1 MVVVRVR
8 VLGQRFAA
16 GVAGVVFVIIGAGF
30 GLRVGDAAGAG
41 AGVGGRAAVR
51 QPCAPKVLEGVDLAA
66 ADGAGG
72 GGRAGGLRPGVSAV
86 VTLVPVGGEGQVA
99 GDFVVCV
106 IPLGFAVVPA
116 IEDVARA
123 GGGLDLVGDRP
134 ILEEIA
140 HRVVHRAVCR
150 GEGDFVV
157 GAATRTRL
165 VFNDAQGAIHVPK
178 LCIRVS
184 VSYQPVVCAAGE
196 RAGIFHRAVE
206 CAVLDLA
213 VVGHSAVE
221 LGGVCAAALDD
232 ACVGGAVVVFRI
244 KHDCAVYRTAIG
256 LHLTV
261 QAEGAAVGGLAALDR
276 AAGHGEYAVLVAHV
290 HSAAFVAS
298 LAAFDNAA
306 RQLERAYKQVHT
318 AAFAASLAARDAAG
332 VHGELSTGYD
342 AHSAAVAGLTAHD
355 IAAVHDGFAT
365 AAANTYGAVAAGDDA
380 ALDNLVA
387 VGFIPHPQAV
397 VVGGEFVLRSGVA
410 VHDGQSPCA
419 IASDMNRIL
428 PQVEDVAVEVEGE
441 LAVIPD
447 YHRPI

>member
-1 MVVVRVR
+1 MVGDDLAAKVALVV
-8 VLGQRFAA
+8 A
-16 GVAGVVFVIIGAGF
+16 VVIGAGGQ
-30 GLRVGDAAGAG
+30 GLLAAVAEVVFIGVGAVVGFRVGVIPRAG
-41 AGVGGRAAVR
+41 AGVGVVVVGN
-51 QPCAPKVLEGVDLAA
+51 PCAPSVLQRGDRAA
-66 ADGAGG
+66 ADGAG
-72 GGRAGGLRPGVSAV
+72 RASCAGGLRPGVSAV

-99 GDFVVCV
+99 GDGVGGV
-106 IPLGFAVVPA
+106 IPRCAVSLVPA
-116 IEDVARA
+116 AEGVARA
-123 GGGLDLVGDRP
+123 GGGLDLVGDCP

-140 HRVVHRAVCR
+140 RCVVHRAVCR

-157 GAATRTRL
+157 GAAIRTRL
-165 VFNDAQGAIHVPK
+165 VSDDAQGAIHVPK

-184 VSYQPVVCAAGE
+184 VLYQPVVCAAGERAGIFHRAVVCAAGE

-206 CAVLDLA
+206 CAVTDRAL
-213 VVGHSAVE
+213 VGHSAVE

-232 ACVGGAVVVFRI
+232 ACVGAVVLFRI

-332 VHGELSTGYD
+332 VHGELATGYD
-342 AHSAAVAGLTAHD
+342 AHSAAVAGPTAHD
-355 IAAVHDGFAT
+355 VAAVHDGL
-365 AAANTYGAVAAGDDA
+365 AAANTYSAVAAGDDA

-397 VVGGEFVLRSGVA
+397 VVGGELVGFIGA
-410 VHDGQSPCA
+410 TVHDGHA
-419 IASDMNRIL
+419 
-428 PQVEDVAVEVEGE
+428 
-441 LAVIPD
+441 PD
-447 YHRPI
+447 